1 MNVAEATGTL
11 KVGLALG
18 SGSARGLSHIGVLQ
32 GLLEVGIQP
41 AVVCGT
47 SIGSLVG
54 AAFCS
59 GNLDEF
65 GRWFAAMS
73 TRDVFRYMDIRP
85 ITRGGVGRA
94 DRLISH
100 LRELFGSPRIEDL
113 PYAYAAVATDLATGR
128 EIWIQQ
134 GDLWDAVRGSIAI
147 PGLLS
152 PVRINK
158 RWVVDGGLVNP
169 VPVSVCRAL
178 GANLIIAVNLNDELN
193 GRQQARLA
201 QKITHPPGDQ
211 RPEPGLFDRL
221 ASGIRE
227 ISPTLL
233 TQWLEADQK
242 SHPDDDTPGIFSV
255 VTNAINIM
263 QDRITRSRLAG
274 EPADVMITPRLAH
287 IGLLDFDTAAEAIN
301 EGCAAAR
308 RCAPQ
313 IRYALGLGTP
323 GSASFADEVPE
334 PESR

>member
-32 GLLEVGIQP
+32 ELQEIGIQP
-41 AVVCGT
+41 SVVCGT
-47 SIGSLVG
+47 SIGSLAG

-59 GNLDEF
+59 GNLDEL

-85 ITRGGVGRA
+85 ISHGGVGRA
-94 DRLISH
+94 DRLIAH
-100 LRELFGSPRIEDL
+100 LRERFGSPRIEDL
-113 PYAYAAVATDLATGR
+113 PYTFAAVCTDLGTGR
-128 EIWIQQ
+128 ELWIQH

-152 PVRINK
+152 PARIND

-178 GANLIIAVNLNDELN
+178 GADLIIAINLNDELN

-201 QKITHPPGDQ
+201 QKRTRLSGDQ
-211 RPEPGLFDRL
+211 RSEPGLIDRL
-221 ASGIRE
+221 ANGIRE
-227 ISPTLL
+227 ISPPLL
-233 TQWLEADQK
+233 AQWLEADQK
-242 SHPDDDTPGIFSV
+242 SHPNDDTPGIFSV
-255 VTNAINIM
+255 IINAINIM

-274 EPADVMITPRLAH
+274 EPADIMITPHLAH
-287 IGLLDFDTAAEAIN
+287 IGLLDFDTASEIIAE
-301 EGCAAAR
+301 GRSAAR
-308 RCAPQ
+308 RAAQQ
-313 IRYALGLGTP
+313 IRYALGLSNPGVEPVETEVP
-323 GSASFADEVPE
+323 GSKH
-334 PESR
+334 R